1 MKLHRYCLAASIL
14 VTFALIFT
22 GQALAGDIDAKL
34 PDSDDT
40 SSFQVKDSADNVLM
54 KVQSGGN
61 VGIGTDSPNSLLD
74 IDDSSNPYMSFSKDG
89 ERVGHIDVDSDG
101 KMWVGT
107 DGAHDLIL
115 FTQDGQDVTIQS
127 GGNVGIGT
135 TSPDEKLDVNGN
147 VQISGTNGKLVF
159 PSSHY
164 DVKIELYKGGDEK
177 IGTSDNQLMLIAGS
191 GATDNIAFFGDS
203 TEVMRVETGD
213 GNVGIG
219 TTNPRYKLD
228 VIGDIRAT
236 GSVYYEGTSGSANG
250 TAYTKPDYVF
260 QEGYK
265 KMSTEDVAGYLEKE
279 GHLPWLTSLK
289 REKEENG
296 EMVNMTRM
304 AFETVETVE
313 NLQLQIVELS
323 KLVSAQQKQIKQLLT
338 ILGKGK

>member
-1 MKLHRYCLAASIL
+1 MKLHGYCLMASIFL
-14 VTFALIFT
+14 TVALIFT

-40 SSFQVKDSADNVLM
+40 SSFQVKNSADNVLM

-61 VGIGTDSPNSLLD
+61 VGIGGTKSEATLYIGDVKDLGLMIEDAQANTSMRISNTSAAGSSFDIGVGGTGSLQPGLFYIHGFETWLVINYD
-74 IDDSSNPYMSFSKDG
+74 N
-89 ERVGHIDVDSDG
+89 G
-101 KMWVGT
+101 K
-107 DGAHDLIL
+107 
-115 FTQDGQDVTIQS
+115 
-127 GGNVGIGT
+127 VGIGT
-135 TSPDEKLDVNGN
+135 KSP
-147 VQISGTNGKLVF
+147 Q
-159 PSSHY
+159 
-164 DVKIELYKGGDEK
+164 YK
-177 IGTSDNQLMLIAGS
+177 M
-191 GATDNIAFFGDS
+191 
-203 TEVMRVETGD
+203 
-213 GNVGIG
+213 
-219 TTNPRYKLD
+219 D

-236 GSVYYEGTSGSANG
+236 GSVYYGGTSGNADG
-250 TAYTKPDYVF
+250 AAYTKPDYVF

-323 KLVSAQQKQIKQLLT
+323 KLVSAQQKQIKQLLNDT
-338 ILGKGK
+338 R